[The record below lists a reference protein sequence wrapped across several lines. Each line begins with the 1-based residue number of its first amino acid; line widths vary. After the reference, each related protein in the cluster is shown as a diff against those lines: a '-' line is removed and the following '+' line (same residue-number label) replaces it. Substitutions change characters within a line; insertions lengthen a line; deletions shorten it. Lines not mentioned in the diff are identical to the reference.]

1 MTLRCD
7 GTTSNKYEGLAP
19 SKWIS
24 INVSSSFP
32 PPYIP
37 RCSIVGFSQFS
48 VYRCANYTLLTR
60 TMCGSHIKHIV
71 HIRILCF
78 SRSHIMLC
86 KFAVSCTFYFTF
98 SLADVCTRYLSA
110 FTIES
115 VLRLLYT
122 VHSYCVQFRCYCI
135 RIPIDCTVRFH
146 CIALLMRQFCCSS
159 TVDGKEEEGR
169 WNGSKGLRRASH
181 SCHSIFFH

>member
-1 MTLRCD
+1 MVRHQTNTR
-7 GTTSNKYEGLAP
+7 
-19 SKWIS
+19 
-24 INVSSSFP
+24 VSHQVSEFQSMFLLHFRHHM
-32 PPYIP
+32 YIP

-71 HIRILCF
+71 HSRILCF

-122 VHSYCVQFRCYCI
+122 AAQLL
-135 RIPIDCTVRFH
+135 CTVSV
-146 CIALLMRQFCCSS
+146 LL
-159 TVDGKEEEGR
+159 
-169 WNGSKGLRRASH
+169 H
-181 SCHSIFFH
+181 SDSN